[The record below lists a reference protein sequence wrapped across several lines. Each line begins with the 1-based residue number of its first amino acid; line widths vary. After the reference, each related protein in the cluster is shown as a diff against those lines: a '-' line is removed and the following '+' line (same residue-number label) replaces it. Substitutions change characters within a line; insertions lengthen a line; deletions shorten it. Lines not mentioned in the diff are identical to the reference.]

1 EPGRRAA
8 VGHPR
13 GSAGGGRCGA
23 GAHSWSIHPARADR
37 LGARAGSRRPLQR
50 REPPLRILALRRSG
64 RAVEPGPVGGARPAL
79 PLRVRR
85 RGHRPAAPARRR
97 MTSSA
102 WTDWLT
108 ESFFRIRVS
117 TAAAE
122 KLGQLA
128 PETQQRLR
136 QMLQDIAELADLVPP
151 TTAQSWTAG
160 GSPPLLQLQL
170 GRIN

>member
-1 EPGRRAA
+1 
-8 VGHPR
+8 
-13 GSAGGGRCGA
+13 
-23 GAHSWSIHPARADR
+23 
-37 LGARAGSRRPLQR
+37 
-50 REPPLRILALRRSG
+50 
-64 RAVEPGPVGGARPAL
+64 
-79 PLRVRR
+79 
-85 RGHRPAAPARRR
+85 

-170 GRIN
+170 GRINVRYSINEESRTLAVEHVIVPEEDALERAG